1 MIKKIVLIGPES
13 TGKSTLGEQLATH
26 YGTLCCPEY
35 AREYLLTNG
44 IKYNYDALLD
54 IAKGQLALEDEYT
67 ARLNARAN
75 TTASP
80 LPLFIDTDMYVMKVW
95 CEYLFGKCHRFI
107 LDQIILRKY
116 DLYLLCRNDLPWTE
130 DPLREYP
137 APEKR
142 AHLFLHY
149 KDILMNQQV
158 PWSGISGNFENR
170 LDQAIHAVDKL
181 LVE

>member
-13 TGKSTLGEQLATH
+13 TGKSTLGEQLARH

-35 AREYLLTNG
+35 AREFLLTNG
-44 IKYNYDALLD
+44 IKYNYEDLLD
-54 IAKGQLALEDEYT
+54 IAKGQLALEDEYIS
-67 ARLNARAN
+67 RLNAVAN
-75 TTASP
+75 TSESP

-107 LDQIILRKY
+107 LDKIIQRKY
-116 DLYLLCRNDLPWTE
+116 DLYLLCKNDLPWTE

-149 KDILMNQQV
+149 KDILMNQPV
-158 PWSGISGNFENR
+158 PWSGVSGSPENR
-170 LDQAIHAVDKL
+170 LNQAIHAVDKL
-181 LVE
+181 LIE